1 VLSGRGPPVVLSGP
15 STVQRAAGHLRAG
28 LRRAVDPLP
37 AAEQGLLPGLVV
49 GDTSQLDPAVRED
62 FRTVGLTHLAAVSG
76 DSVSV
81 KQ

>member
-1 VLSGRGPPVVLSGP
+1 VVLSGP

-49 GDTSQLDPAVRED
+49 GDTSQLDSAVRED
-62 FRTVGLTHLAAVSG
+62 FRTVGLTHLTAVSG